1 MNPVSDKPKFQYV
14 YVLRSKKDGCWYAG
28 CTSDLR
34 KRFKQHNEEK
44 FKSWTKGR
52 GPFELIYYE
61 AYLHQKDAWAREK
74 QIKSGLGKRYTRE
87 RLKHFL
93 SLTG

>member
-1 MNPVSDKPKFQYV
+1 MNPVSDSKFKYV
-14 YVLRSKKDGCWYAG
+14 YILRSKMNGQWYSG
-28 CTSDLR
+28 YTSDLR
-34 KRFKQHNEEK
+34 KRLKQHNGGK

-61 AYLHQKDAWAREK
+61 AYRDEHDARAREM
-74 QIKSGLGKRYTRE
+74 QLKSGLGKRYVRE
-87 RLKHFL
+87 RLRRFL

>member
-1 MNPVSDKPKFQYV
+1 MNPVSDITKFTYV
-14 YVLRSKKDGCWYAG
+14 YILRSQKDNRWYSG

-34 KRFKQHNEEK
+34 KRFKEHNNGE

-61 AYLHQKDAWAREK
+61 AYRHPKDAWAREK
-74 QIKSGLGKRYTRE
+74 QLKSGLGKRYIKE
-87 RLKHFL
+87 RLKRFL